1 MNSSS
6 TGLRVPFFEARL
18 NKMLKIQPLGIFT
31 DSTDHYRVRFEG
43 KNGVLEYTF
52 SVVWTG
58 DVGVLNC
65 DQREFFF
72 DTHDDPAAKLLLKV
86 IDIFDEERRAK
97 VLKPFSVMVDGQGP
111 AEKYIVVYQA
121 ETGEKSERSFL
132 VESSNGLNLVKCET
146 AFLENTNGDPA
157 ADRLKECLG
166 SLHKAR
172 HFQYVPEKNAAASP
186 S

>member
-1 MNSSS
+1 
-6 TGLRVPFFEARL
+6 
-18 NKMLKIQPLGIFT
+18 MLKMQPLGIFT

-72 DTHDDPAAKLLLKV
+72 DTHDDPAAKLLLKA
-86 IDIFDEERRAK
+86 IDMFDEARRCKA
-97 VLKPFSVMVDGQGP
+97 LNPFSVMVDGQGP
-111 AEKYIVVYQA
+111 AEKYTVVYQN
-121 ETGEKSERSFL
+121 ETGEKSEGSFS
-132 VESSNGLNLVKCET
+132 VDSSNGLDLVKCET
-146 AFLENTNGDPA
+146 AFLKNTNGDPGG
-157 ADRLKECLG
+157 DRLKECIS

-172 HFQYVPEKNAAASP
+172 HFQYVTEKNAAAGP